1 MRLTAPTPTMFW
13 VSAALAVAAALV
25 YFLQVDI
32 PVIKDHVFIG
42 LMAAYVILALANIVR
57 GL

>member
-1 MRLTAPTPTMFW
+1 MFW

-32 PVIKDHVFIG
+32 P
-42 LMAAYVILALANIVR
+42 AYVILALANIVR